1 MASDPAQPLIAVVIP
16 AFNEESLIFKVVE
29 AVKQYAEPIVVDDG
43 SHDLTGQLAK
53 LAGAI
58 VVAHSHNQGYDA
70 ALETGLFKAIEL
82 GFSFAITIDADGQ
95 HNPAS
100 IAAFK
105 ISLLQGAD
113 LVVGVRN
120 KHQRLSESLFA
131 AVGKC
136 LWKISDPLCGMKGYK
151 LSHLSRLGYF
161 DSYKSIGTE
170 FASRCARSE
179 LRIDSVP
186 VITRERPGNSRFG
199 AGLKA
204 EFRILRAMVIGI
216 VRTKEL

>member
-1 MASDPAQPLIAVVIP
+1 MVSSPAQPLIAAVIP
-16 AFNEESLIFKVVE
+16 AFNEERSIAKVVE
-29 AVKQYAEPIVVDDG
+29 AVKLYAEPIVVDDG
-43 SHDLTGQLAK
+43 SRDLTGQLAE

-58 VVAHSHNQGYDA
+58 VIAHSHNQGYDA
-70 ALETGLFKAIEL
+70 ALETGLFKAIQL

-95 HNPAS
+95 HNPAG

-105 ISLLQGAD
+105 ASLLQGAD

-131 AVGKC
+131 AVGKR

-151 LSHLSRLGYF
+151 LSHLTSLGYF

-170 FASRCARSE
+170 FALRCARSK

-186 VITRERPGNSRFG
+186 VITRERSGNSRFG
-199 AGLKA
+199 SDFKA
-204 EFRILRAMVIGI
+204 EFRIIRSLLLGILRA
-216 VRTKEL
+216 KSL